1 MIEHYLSA
9 KRQGD
14 RAVSQANFL
23 GMNPYLPCL
32 SDRIPDTEIRT
43 VMHLGVMEIPTF
55 MIAGTRHASRSHSFA
70 NNYMPIMG
78 KNTEFAQKW
87 SLLYDAQVTEGIR
100 EPIKVY
106 EYKWKFYVEEGNKRV
121 SVLKYLENPEVS
133 AEVIRIIPA
142 ASDDEETKAYFEF
155 LEFYKCAPIYSIILK
170 KPGGYKK
177 LAEYMGL
184 NLTDPW
190 PRDAVNKLSGAYYRF
205 AQSYFEK
212 GVRNTDVTVGE
223 AFLMYLSVYPMES
236 LLDVSKPV
244 LNYRLER
251 LWEEMIV
258 TSDDEHLTVIEKP
271 EETEV
276 KTSALSAIFKSSFG
290 SSYSEEKPLKAAF
303 MYRKSPEESA
313 WMNSH
318 EKGRIYLEHAF
329 RGIVKTMKYENLADD
344 TELRA
349 AIDDAVEQGA
359 EVIFTTSN
367 TDMAESLRSALHFPD
382 VQFFNCS
389 INESYKS
396 VPTYYGRLYEVK
408 FLMGALAACYAE
420 NHKIGYLAEYPL
432 YGTIANINAFA
443 IGAGMID
450 PNVKVYLKWS
460 ALQERD
466 WRDDMKADGI
476 KVVCGH
482 DRIKPSWPNDE
493 LGLFI
498 TDWEGS
504 RKRLAEI
511 EWNWG
516 KYYELIIQDVLGGS
530 EYLRMMSKQ
539 HQALNYWYGISSGV
553 LDIRLMKDLP
563 YYSEKLV
570 KLLREGLVNGT
581 IDPFAGEIHSQEK
594 TVQGSFAPRMSNKDI
609 IRMDWLNDNIV
620 GEMPKIGLFE
630 DEAQAVVKV
639 SGIKKV
645 TEESE

>member
-313 WMNSH
+313 WMNCASSS
-318 EKGRIYLEHAF
+318 KSPVGFFSASRMDSPSIWMTF
-329 RGIVKTMKYENLADD
+329 TKDMMNSITWENL
-344 TELRA
+344 
-349 AIDDAVEQGA
+349 
-359 EVIFTTSN
+359 
-367 TDMAESLRSALHFPD
+367 
-382 VQFFNCS
+382 
-389 INESYKS
+389 
-396 VPTYYGRLYEVK
+396 
-408 FLMGALAACYAE
+408 
-420 NHKIGYLAEYPL
+420 
-432 YGTIANINAFA
+432 
-443 IGAGMID
+443 
-450 PNVKVYLKWS
+450 
-460 ALQERD
+460 
-466 WRDDMKADGI
+466 
-476 KVVCGH
+476 
-482 DRIKPSWPNDE
+482 
-493 LGLFI
+493 
-498 TDWEGS
+498 
-504 RKRLAEI
+504 
-511 EWNWG
+511 
-516 KYYELIIQDVLGGS
+516 
-530 EYLRMMSKQ
+530 
-539 HQALNYWYGISSGV
+539 LN
-553 LDIRLMKDLP
+553 
-563 YYSEKLV
+563 EKL
-570 KLLREGLVNGT
+570 T
-581 IDPFAGEIHSQEK
+581 SFDK
-594 TVQGSFAPRMSNKDI
+594 TYC
-609 IRMDWLNDNIV
+609 
-620 GEMPKIGLFE
+620 
-630 DEAQAVVKV
+630 V
-639 SGIKKV
+639 S
-645 TEESE
+645 SML